1 MPIWSRNFART
12 PLILLGLVEVAILF
26 ASVYFARAVAIGDV
40 PIFDESFSSTAPKAT
55 TLAAVMLVSLIAMGL
70 YQFHQRAYFRE
81 VFVRIVVGIAAG
93 SLVLAVV
100 YYAVPSLGFEPRI
113 AAMTAVTALLS
124 LSLVRYTFLR
134 FVDENIFRRRIVVYG
149 AGQRSKAITELRRRA
164 DRRGFRLIGTVA
176 APGDQLRED
185 TTGVY
190 QNLDCLKKFAID
202 NKADEIVIAMDDRRG
217 NLPVKELLAC
227 RMRGIEVLD
236 ILAFLERETG
246 KIRLDLVNPGWLIF
260 SQGFRITA
268 FRRFTKRTFD
278 LIFGVTALVLAA
290 PVMLVVALLIKL
302 YDGWT
307 LPVIYRQERVG
318 YHGETFNVLKFRSMR
333 PDAEKE
339 GTAQWAVEGDPR
351 VTKIGNVLRKYRLD
365 ELPQIFNVLVGQMSI
380 VGPRPERPQFVERLQ
395 DEIPYYAERHTVK
408 PGVTGWA
415 QLKYAYGSST
425 EDAKEKLQYDLYYV
439 KNHSLLLD
447 LMIILQTVE
456 VVLWGKGA
464 R

>member
-12 PLILLGLVEVAILF
+12 PLILLGFVEVGILF
-26 ASVYFARAVAIGDV
+26 ASVYVARAVAIGDV
-40 PIFDESFSSTAPKAT
+40 PILDDSFGSTAPKAT
-55 TLAAVMLVSLIAMGL
+55 TLAAVMLASLIAMGL
-70 YQFHQRAYFRE
+70 YQFHQRVNFRE
-81 VFVRIVVGIAAG
+81 VFVRIVVGIAAA
-93 SLVLAVV
+93 SIVLAVV
-100 YYAVPSLGFEPRI
+100 YYAVPSLGFEPKI

-124 LSLVRYTFLR
+124 LSLVRFIFLR
-134 FVDENIFRRRIVVYG
+134 LVDENIFRRRIVVFG
-149 AGQRSKAITELRRRA
+149 AGQRSKAITDLRRRA
-164 DRRGFRLIGTVA
+164 DRRGFKLIGTVA

-190 QNLDCLKKFAID
+190 QNLDSLKKFAID
-202 NKADEIVIAMDDRRG
+202 NNADEIVIAMDDRRG
-217 NLPVKELLAC
+217 NLPIKELLAC

-246 KIRLDLVNPGWLIF
+246 KIRLDLVKPGWLIF
-260 SQGFRITA
+260 SQGFRITP
-268 FRRFTKRTFD
+268 FRRMTKRVLD
-278 LIFGVTALVLAA
+278 LTLGVIALVLAA
-290 PVMLVVALLIKL
+290 PVMLLVALLIKL
-302 YDGWT
+302 FDGWS
-307 LPVIYRQERVG
+307 LPVFYRQKRVG
-318 YHGETFNVLKFRSMR
+318 FHGETFNVLKFRSMR

-351 VTKIGNVLRKYRLD
+351 VTRIGGVLRKYRLD
-365 ELPQIFNVLVGQMSI
+365 ELPQLFNVLAGHMSI
-380 VGPRPERPQFVERLQ
+380 VGPRPERPQFVEQLEE
-395 DEIPYYAERHTVK
+395 EIPYYSERHTVK

-447 LMIILQTVE
+447 LMIVLQTVE